1 MFHIHLFLLIPFISP
16 HFIVVDEL
24 VVCTVFQ
31 VPPTLRFSVFDL
43 YQVPPELI
51 FSDGLVVVVY
61 PLVEDVSVPVDDEV
75 NLPVVVPVTDELTG
89 EEEDLQ
95 PVVLMYIFYMLHLP
109 LVYLMLLEQR
119 ILTVVL

>member
-1 MFHIHLFLLIPFISP
+1 M
-16 HFIVVDEL
+16 VDEL

-75 NLPVVVPVTDELTG
+75 NVPVVVPVTDELTG

-95 PVVLMYIFYMLHLP
+95 PVVHPSLQP
-109 LVYLMLLEQR
+109 
-119 ILTVVL
+119 